1 MKLYGCCYSNVIT
14 FYCDKLS
21 NKIEHKLLQSSPYI
35 NNTHTIKWQQNIYN
49 IVLELRGKQ
58 KSIELIQTEGK
69 KEKKSEENKI

>member
-1 MKLYGCCYSNVIT
+1 MN
-14 FYCDKLS
+14 
-21 NKIEHKLLQSSPYI
+21 IEINIETLLFGNDAYTDHT
-35 NNTHTIKWQQNIYN
+35 THTIKWQQNIYN